1 MKNYAKR
8 LAALL
13 LSLCLLMA
21 VLPTAAAAGA
31 ISASVK
37 SELETLAI
45 EYGFERSYN
54 GEVQFVQAK
63 EEGLAVNARLDYTE
77 GASNRTTAVIV
88 QAVDAS
94 GNAIAGKPAR
104 VVLGDDR
111 GSQVYVTYQET
122 GCEYFAMM
130 PVQGVLDQGY
140 IDTLTTT
147 CDDNGSTYS
156 VRVNAQLVMSD
167 ALALI
172 AAYNKDSSK
181 MEDFRFTC
189 YLENDIL
196 AEMSGLDEEDF
207 SFSDPRGVY
216 TLVDVRMTA
225 YGLAIEYRLSDET
238 LDDLFSEKVE
248 DVVEALQTR
257 VSMRANR
264 AVSARELERAA
275 NDDDEIYTYGRIEIT
290 CGRMIPG
297 VDVES
302 ILVPA
307 KLAVME
313 LDEDYYVDKDYD
325 DDDGEFIPIADP
337 YKTGVADW
345 LNVRDHMAFMQGD
358 DQGMFRPNANITR
371 AEVSAIFYRL
381 LLDQNVK
388 LTSEFSDVAAT
399 AWYAKAV
406 NTLASLGIVNG
417 FPDGTFKPNQA
428 ITRAEFAAI
437 CARFADAA
445 DGRIRFSDVRKSD
458 WFYDEVATA
467 AAYGW
472 ITGVGGGV
480 FAPNRAITRAEAA
493 TLVNRMLG
501 RLPDESAINHGE
513 GRQFPD
519 VTKAHWAWY
528 QIGEA
533 TTEHYYRFDSH
544 RTQEDWGATNV
555 RPQMP

>member
-1 MKNYAKR
+1 MKNHVKR
-8 LAALL
+8 LTALL
-13 LSLCLLMA
+13 LCLCMLMA
-21 VLPTAAAAGA
+21 VIPTAAAAGT

-45 EYGFERSYN
+45 EYGFERAYN
-54 GEVQFVQAK
+54 GEVQFVQARG
-63 EEGLAVNARLDYTE
+63 EGRAVTAKLDYTE

-88 QAVDAS
+88 QAVDES
-94 GNAIAGKPAR
+94 GNAISGKPAR
-104 VVLGDDR
+104 VVLGEER
-111 GSQVYVTYQET
+111 GNQVYVTYQET
-122 GCEYFAMM
+122 DCEYFAMM
-130 PVQGVLDQGY
+130 PVQGVLDQGS
-140 IDTLTTT
+140 IDPLTTT

-172 AAYNKDSSK
+172 AAYNKDHSK

-196 AEMSGLDEEDF
+196 ADMSGLDEEDF

-238 LDDLFSEKVE
+238 LENLFSEKIE
-248 DVVEALQTR
+248 DVVNALQTR
-257 VSMRANR
+257 VSMRATR

-275 NDDDEIYTYGRIEIT
+275 NVDDEIYTYGRIEIT

-313 LDEDYYVDKDYD
+313 LDEDYDFD
-325 DDDGEFIPIADP
+325 DDDGERIPIADP
-337 YKTGVADW
+337 NKTGVADW

-358 DQGMFRPNANITR
+358 DQGMFRPNENITR
-371 AEVSAIFYRL
+371 AEVCAIFYRL

-388 LTSEFSDVAAT
+388 QKVEFSDVADT
-399 AWYAKAV
+399 AWYAVAV
-406 NTLASLGIVNG
+406 NSLASLGIVRG

-428 ITRAEFAAI
+428 ITRAEFAAV

-445 DGRIRFSDVRKSD
+445 DGRVRFLDVRKSD

-472 ITGVGGGV
+472 ITGVGGGM
-480 FAPNRAITRAEAA
+480 FAPHRAITRAEAA

-501 RLPDESAINHGE
+501 RLPDESAINHGD

-519 VTKAHWAWY
+519 VTRAHWAWY

-533 TTEHYYRFDSH
+533 TTDHYYRFNSY

-555 RPQMP
+555 LPQMP

>member
-1 MKNYAKR
+1 
-8 LAALL
+8 
-13 LSLCLLMA
+13 
-21 VLPTAAAAGA
+21 
-31 ISASVK
+31 
-37 SELETLAI
+37 
-45 EYGFERSYN
+45 
-54 GEVQFVQAK
+54 
-63 EEGLAVNARLDYTE
+63 
-77 GASNRTTAVIV
+77 
-88 QAVDAS
+88 
-94 GNAIAGKPAR
+94 
-104 VVLGDDR
+104 
-111 GSQVYVTYQET
+111 
-122 GCEYFAMM
+122 
-130 PVQGVLDQGY
+130 
-140 IDTLTTT
+140 
-147 CDDNGSTYS
+147 
-156 VRVNAQLVMSD
+156 MSD

-172 AAYNKDSSK
+172 AAYNKNDSR

-196 AEMSGLDEEDF
+196 AGMTDLDEEDF

-216 TLVDVRMTA
+216 TLEDVRMTA

-238 LDDLFSEKVE
+238 LEDLFSEKVE
-248 DVVEALQTR
+248 DVVNALQTR

-264 AVSARELERAA
+264 SVSARELERAA

-307 KLAVME
+307 RLAVME
-313 LDEDYYVDKDYD
+313 LDEDYYIDDDYD

-358 DQGMFRPNANITR
+358 DLGMFRPNANITR
-371 AEVSAIFYRL
+371 AEVCAIFYRL
-381 LLDQNVK
+381 LLDQSIK
-388 LTSEFSDVAAT
+388 QTAEFSDVADT
-399 AWYAKAV
+399 SWYAVAV
-406 NTLASLGIVNG
+406 NSLASLGIVKG

-428 ITRAEFAAI
+428 ITRAEFAAV

-445 DGRIRFSDVRKSD
+445 DGRVRFSDVRKSD

-472 ITGVGGGV
+472 ITGVGGGK

-501 RLPDESAINHGE
+501 RLPDESAINSGE

-519 VTKAHWAWY
+519 VTRAHWAWY

-533 TTEHYYRFDSH
+533 TTEHYYWFDSY

>member
-1 MKNYAKR
+1 MKNYTKR
-8 LAALL
+8 LTALL

-21 VLPTAAAAGA
+21 VLPTAAAAGT

-37 SELETLAI
+37 SDMEALAV
-45 EYGFERSYN
+45 ECGFERAYN
-54 GEVQFVQAK
+54 GEVQFVQARD
-63 EEGLAVNARLDYTE
+63 EGLAVTAKLDYTE
-77 GASNRTTAVIV
+77 GAANRTTAVIV

-94 GNAIAGKPAR
+94 GDAISGKPAR
-104 VVLGDDR
+104 IVLGNER
-111 GSQVYVTYQET
+111 GNQVYVTYQET
-122 GCEYFAMM
+122 DCEYFAMM

-140 IDTLTTT
+140 IDTLTTS
-147 CDDNGSTYS
+147 CEDNGSTYR
-156 VRVNAQLVMSD
+156 VRVNSQLVMSD
-167 ALALI
+167 DLALI
-172 AAYNKDSSK
+172 AAYNMTNSK

-196 AEMSGLDEEDF
+196 ADMTGLDEEDF
-207 SFSDPRGVY
+207 SFSDPQGVY
-216 TLVDVRMTA
+216 TLVDVSMTA
-225 YGLAIEYRLSDET
+225 YGLAIEYRLSDNT
-238 LDDLFSEKVE
+238 LQELSKEKV
-248 DVVEALQTR
+248 DVIKATLQSR
-257 VSMRANR
+257 VSMRATR
-264 AVSARELERAA
+264 SVSARDLERAA
-275 NDDDEIYTYGRIEIT
+275 NDHDEIYTYGRIEIT

-302 ILVPA
+302 IVVPA
-307 KLAVME
+307 ELAVME
-313 LDEDYYVDKDYD
+313 LDEDYYIDKDYD
-325 DDDGEFIPIADP
+325 DDDGERIPIADP

-381 LLDQNVK
+381 LLDQSIKQTV
-388 LTSEFSDVAAT
+388 EFSDVADTSWYAT
-399 AWYAKAV
+399 AV
-406 NTLASLGIVNG
+406 NSLASLGIVKG
-417 FPDGTFKPNQA
+417 FPDGSFRPNQA

-472 ITGVGGGV
+472 ITGVGGGM

-513 GRQFPD
+513 GRQLPD

-533 TTEHYYRFDSH
+533 TTEHFYRFNSY

-555 RPQMP
+555 RPWMP